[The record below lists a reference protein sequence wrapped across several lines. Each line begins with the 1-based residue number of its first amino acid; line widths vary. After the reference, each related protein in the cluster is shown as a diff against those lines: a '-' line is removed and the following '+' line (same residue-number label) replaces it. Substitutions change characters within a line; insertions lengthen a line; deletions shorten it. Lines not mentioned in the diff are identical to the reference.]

1 MRARY
6 QVTGVR
12 DDQAFELEGLGVDDL
27 LLPFH
32 LLGDQAFELEGL
44 GVDDLLLPF
53 HLLGDQAFE
62 LEGLGVS

>member
-1 MRARY
+1 MDY
-6 QVTGVR
+6 
-12 DDQAFELEGLGVDDL
+12 L